1 MLMRILITFFLL
13 LGPAVLMSEEKD
25 APRFSDET
33 MTHFIKI
40 KKKADIKLQS
50 KNLVLAVFVYKTA
63 DGDGYHGI
71 LYEQGGNEIEGKEE
85 ALDFQTYKL
94 AYYGKYTERSFD
106 NSRSGWLPQNLNI
119 LKSRHASDEGKKGI
133 TLENE
138 Y

>member
-1 MLMRILITFFLL
+1 MLTRTLSIFLLL
-13 LGPAVLMSEEKD
+13 LGPAVLMAEEKE

-50 KNLVLAVFVYKTA
+50 KNLVLAVFVFKTA

-71 LYEQGGNEIEGKEE
+71 LYEQGGNEIKGNEE
-85 ALDFQTYKL
+85 VIDFQNFKI
-94 AYYGKYTERSFD
+94 AYQGKYTERSFD
-106 NSRSGWLPQNLNI
+106 NARSGWLPQNLSI
-119 LKSRHASDEGKKGI
+119 LQSRLAPDGGKKGI
-133 TLENE
+133 TLENQ